1 MNRGGRS
8 VVSAAAVVAAV
19 VGSLVCF
26 AGPADGSGAWSF
38 VSSPNPPGSYAALNS
53 VVCLTAD
60 NCMAVGN
67 YNALPPGAVAHGLA
81 ERWNG
86 RRWLVVPTPGVRI
99 FALLSGVSCTAPT
112 FCIAVG
118 WRTSQTLVE
127 RWNGAS
133 WSIVASANRPRWSD
147 NLLSAVSCRTSKDC
161 SAVGTYFGGYGQYTE
176 IQHWDGKHWVLVPSP
191 NVTPVA
197 NPGNDLLGIS
207 CTTGSACVAVGAT
220 GTAAGALAE
229 RRTGRGWQV
238 MPTAAGS
245 RRGDVLR
252 SVKCT
257 SNTNCFAVG
266 YTGAGKSLIERW
278 NGTTWSIMASQNR
291 TANNALL
298 AVKCVTDADCVAV
311 GGQSLNAPT
320 IGSRLI
326 EHWNGTAWSI
336 VPSPGPAPTAQ
347 SYLSGVSCPTAGNCI
362 AVGRFDP
369 NYRTQKTL
377 VERYAP

>member
-1 MNRGGRS
+1 M
-8 VVSAAAVVAAV
+8 
-19 VGSLVCF
+19 
-26 AGPADGSGAWSF
+26 
-38 VSSPNPPGSYAALNS
+38 
-53 VVCLTAD
+53 
-60 NCMAVGN
+60 
-67 YNALPPGAVAHGLA
+67 
-81 ERWNG
+81 
-86 RRWLVVPTPGVRI
+86 
-99 FALLSGVSCTAPT
+99 
-112 FCIAVG
+112 
-118 WRTSQTLVE
+118 
-127 RWNGAS
+127 
-133 WSIVASANRPRWSD
+133 
-147 NLLSAVSCRTSKDC
+147 
-161 SAVGTYFGGYGQYTE
+161 
-176 IQHWDGKHWVLVPSP
+176 
-191 NVTPVA
+191 
-197 NPGNDLLGIS
+197 
-207 CTTGSACVAVGAT
+207 
-220 GTAAGALAE
+220 
-229 RRTGRGWQV
+229 
-238 MPTAAGS
+238 
-245 RRGDVLR
+245 
-252 SVKCT
+252 KCT